1 MMFSCGA
8 THARPLDVFDQDQPR
23 DRCDGASLMG
33 AGWPGGN
40 EDPSA
45 FGVRDHPATEVD
57 FERAGHDEAD
67 VAFFAPVGLDELRG
81 ELDETKLLRA
91 VPMDLEPRSPER
103 GLPGK
108 GVEVDIDRENQH
120 PMPSV
125 NSRTFRQRRS

>member
-1 MMFSCGA
+1 MMFPCGA
-8 THARPLDVFDQDQPR
+8 THARPLDVFDQDRPR
-23 DRCDGASLMG
+23 DRRDGASLMG

-91 VPMDLEPRSPER
+91 VPMDLEPRSQIGRASCRER
-103 GLPGK
+103 LL
-108 GVEVDIDRENQH
+108 
-120 PMPSV
+120 
-125 NSRTFRQRRS
+125 TL